1 MSEVK
6 AKRTNVRGQRTP
18 VRGKR
23 KIKSKS
29 LFKKQL
35 PAVVKKKPPV
45 AVKKQLPALSNR
57 STYTKAQLRAYYNTG
72 RSLLRKLVSKASAPA
87 WVGTVAMD
95 AYSQLKNTSASQA
108 KYEGMARKIAKESA
122 AIKSP
127 PKRGNNVMIAGN
139 KVKLPSTALKDLKS
153 VEVKSRAMDNPAKA
167 KEPKESGRTVKELS
181 FGKAFAAAR
190 KAGKKEFTWKGKR
203 YHTRTKEE
211 EAKREKS
218 AVRTKRRKMR
228 GGTTAYGKR

>member
-1 MSEVK
+1 MSNVK
-6 AKRTNVRGQRTP
+6 AERKNVRGRRTP
-18 VRGKR
+18 VRGTR
-23 KIKSKS
+23 KVKSKT

-35 PAVVKKKPPV
+35 PVP
-45 AVKKQLPALSNR
+45 VKKQLPALSNR
-57 STYTKAQLRAYYNTG
+57 STYTKAQIRAYYNTG
-72 RSLLRKLVSKASAPA
+72 RSLLRKLVSKAAAPA
-87 WVGTVAMD
+87 WVATVAND

-108 KYEGMARKIAKESA
+108 KYESMARKIAKESA

-127 PKRGNNVMIAGN
+127 PKRGTTVTIAGN

-153 VEVKSRAMDNPAKA
+153 VEVKPRAMDNPAKA
-167 KEPKESGRTVKELS
+167 KEPKDSGRTVKELS

-218 AVRTKRRKMR
+218 AVRTKRRKMKV
-228 GGTTAYGKR
+228 GKPGYNRRTVK